1 MEDHFF
7 DIQTDKLFKRISFF
21 ILFGIILNLLL
32 FFGTSYLENKITNR
46 SFINSYVIYCTFL
59 GIFHSCIFRK
69 FIRNFLTMT
78 LMFFFIGLAF
88 CLFYFVML
96 TFSFGIEVFAFLAV
110 LIVYLSVQLIT
121 LRLCFNLKPTASTS
135 FITILIFIA
144 GFSITYIKKDY
155 DLYYYGFSFICSVWC
170 LNIILSA
177 LLFSDFVFDKKQ
189 ENASKDRSNTGEINV
204 ENFKD
209 YLKTIFGSQITFYE
223 AFNEFQI
230 YEIDCFPENFEH
242 KLAIEFSN
250 ENIKFATVTKEPSV
264 DFSLYDYVI
273 ETNKEAEDFIQHILK
288 FGWPIK

>member
-1 MEDHFF
+1 MGDHFF
-7 DIQTDKLFKRISFF
+7 DIRTDKLYKRIAFF
-21 ILFGIILNLLL
+21 ILFGVLLNLLL
-32 FFGTSYLENKITNR
+32 FFGTSHLENKITNR

-59 GIFHSCIFRK
+59 GLFHCCVYRK

-78 LMFFFIGLAF
+78 IVFFFIGLAF

-110 LIVYLSVQLIT
+110 LIIYLSIQIVT
-121 LRLCFNLKPTASTS
+121 LRLCFNLKPTASLS

-144 GFSITYIKKDY
+144 GFSITYIKKDF

-170 LNIILSA
+170 LNIIVSVS
-177 LLFSDFVFDKKQ
+177 LFSDFVFDKNQK
-189 ENASKDRSNTGEINV
+189 NTSKDGSNTGKINT
-204 ENFKD
+204 ENFQD
-209 YLKTIFGSQITFYE
+209 YLTTTFGSKITFYE
-223 AFNEFQI
+223 SFNEFQI

-250 ENIKFATVTKEPSV
+250 ENIKFSTVTKEPSV